1 MMLNNSMQNNNTDPR
16 SVEPNKLPVS
26 KKPDESAGF
35 AVEGFVKIF
44 DPQTQE
50 TIVETRA

>member
-1 MMLNNSMQNNNTDPR
+1 MMLNNPMHNNRTDPV
-16 SVEPNKLPVS
+16 SPGTDADKPSKPN
-26 KKPDESAGF
+26 ETAGF
-35 AVEGFVKIF
+35 AVQGFVKIF